1 MKENSGFLDKPFW
14 LREPWSILFDLE
26 GLEKKEKE
34 RERERGGGR
43 EWELWSIDIP
53 SLLESFLEELRRLS
67 SINFSIPGMAL
78 LSSAIVHRIKSELV
92 LRLEEPPK
100 PPPPERSLPEGP
112 IPILPLPIRY
122 QYGTLTID
130 ELLKAIRDILAS
142 KPEASLSKDLSSSS
156 SPLKA
161 MAIPS
166 GLPSLDPY
174 LVKIE
179 EVTDRLYER
188 LLELLHKDAFISF
201 SKVVDKL
208 PRREALITFLAL
220 LFLACRGKL
229 NLWQEEEPGEIYI
242 SLPKGTKGI
251 DLEQ

>member
-1 MKENSGFLDKPFW
+1 MKEASGSLDKPFW

-34 RERERGGGR
+34 REV
-43 EWELWSIDIP
+43 WSIDIRG
-53 SLLESFLEELRRLS
+53 LLESFLEELRRLS

-78 LSSAIVHRIKSELV
+78 LSSAIIHRIKSELV
-92 LRLEEPPK
+92 LRLEEPLK
-100 PPPPERSLPEGP
+100 SPPPEKSLPEGP

-122 QYGTLTID
+122 EYGTLTID
-130 ELLKAIRDILAS
+130 DLLKAIRDILAL
-142 KPEASLSKDLSSSS
+142 KPEAPLSKDLSS

-179 EVTDRLYER
+179 ELTDGLYER
-188 LLELLHKDAFISF
+188 LLGLLNKDAFIPF
-201 SKVVDKL
+201 SKVIEKL

-242 SLPKGTKGI
+242 SLPQGI
-251 DLEQ
+251 DLEP